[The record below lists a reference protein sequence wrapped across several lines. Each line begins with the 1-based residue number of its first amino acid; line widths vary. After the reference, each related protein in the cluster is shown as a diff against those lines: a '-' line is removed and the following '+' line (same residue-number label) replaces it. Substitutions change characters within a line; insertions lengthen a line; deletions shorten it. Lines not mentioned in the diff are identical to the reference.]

1 MNHARLRRILVADD
15 ADSITML
22 LSVALGAEGY
32 KVVTADD
39 GVAAYELGREYRIDL
54 AVLDHLMPGLLGMEV
69 LEKWRSDG
77 LDFPVMM
84 LSGIDDESAV
94 VESLRLGATDYMRK
108 PFRVAELIARVALA
122 LDRSPQ

>member
-1 MNHARLRRILVADD
+1 MNQPRVRRILVADD

-39 GVAAYELGREYRIDL
+39 GIAAYELGSEYRIDL
-54 AVLDHLMPGLLGMEV
+54 AILDHLMPGLLGMEV
-69 LEKWRSDG
+69 IEKWRSNG
-77 LDFPVMM
+77 LDFPVIM
-84 LSGIDDESAV
+84 LSGIDDESTV
-94 VESLRLGATDYMRK
+94 VECLRLGATDYMRK
-108 PFRVAELIARVALA
+108 PFRVAELTARVALA